1 MMKFILGK
9 LFFLLL
15 ISIAF
20 LLPLPPANAKKAE
33 FKGAA
38 SHVVPDWFKVTFLD
52 IKDDI
57 NEARKNNKRLL
68 MYFGQDGCPYCA
80 ALFNNNFSQKHIQD
94 YTRKHFDSVAI
105 NMWGDREVT
114 ALSGKTFTEKTYAK
128 HMQIWFTPTII
139 FYDENGKVALRI
151 NGYFPP
157 HKFMAALKF
166 VAKKHD
172 KKMNFA
178 QYMAKNTPRPSS
190 GKIHKEPY
198 FLKPPYNF
206 SKMKSGKPLMVLF
219 EQKDCSPCDRL
230 HSKILKHRTTRPL
243 VKKFRIAQFDMW
255 GKTPLVSPNGKKT
268 NASTWARKLNISYA
282 PSAVFFVNGK
292 EVMRIE
298 AFLKNFHFQS
308 VLDYVQSGAYKK
320 EPSFQRYI
328 SRRAEHIQE
337 KGVDV
342 DIWK

>member
-1 MMKFILGK
+1 MKFILEK

-15 ISIAF
+15 ITITF
-20 LLPLPPANAKKAE
+20 LVPLSPANAKKAE
-33 FKGAA
+33 FKGAVK
-38 SHVVPDWFKVTFLD
+38 HVVPDWFKVTFLD
-52 IKDDI
+52 VKDDI

-80 ALFNNNFSQKHIQD
+80 ALFNINFSQKHILD

-128 HMQIWFTPTII
+128 YMQIWFTPTII
-139 FYDENGKVALRI
+139 FYNENGKVALRI

-166 VAKKHD
+166 VAEKHD

-178 QYMAKNTPRPSS
+178 QYMAKNTPKPSS

-198 FLKPPYNF
+198 FLKPPYSF
-206 SKMKSGKPLMVLF
+206 SSMKSGKPLMVLF

-230 HSKILKHRTTRPL
+230 HSEILRHETTRPL
-243 VKKFRIAQFDMW
+243 VKKFRVAQFDMW
-255 GKTPLVSPNGKKT
+255 EKTPLVSPNGKTT
-268 NASTWARKLNISYA
+268 NARAWARKLNISYA

-308 VLDYVQSGAYKK
+308 VLDYVQSGAYRK

-328 SRRAEHIQE
+328 SKRADHIRE
-337 KGVDV
+337 KGRAVDL
-342 DIWK
+342 WK